1 MTKKPLLKQYQ
12 TQILVIKV
20 ESHKIYQVMSQKEL
34 ITIII
39 PIYNVAS
46 YMRECID
53 SVLAQTYKNL
63 EIILVNDGST
73 DNSGEICDAYVEQ
86 DSRIRVIHRGNGGPS
101 VARNEALD
109 IMQGDYVT
117 FIDSDDIIHPR
128 YIEILHNNLSTHN
141 ADISS
146 VGLSTNQK
154 NICANPNINNSNL
167 VLSSTDAVRH
177 ILYQH
182 ILDNA
187 VSGKLYKSI
196 LWSDVRF
203 KPNIYYEDL
212 EVFYH
217 VFFKAKMVVHLNYAL
232 YYYRQ
237 RKTSRMGSFTL
248 KRADVLDITDEIESF
263 IGNYFPELLPA
274 AKDRKFSA
282 NMNIL
287 WLMSASGT
295 SDEAIIARCWKNIT
309 SLRLSSLL
317 NPNVRLKNK
326 IGALASYAGLRLT
339 QAILSRFK

>member
-1 MTKKPLLKQYQ
+1 
-12 TQILVIKV
+12 
-20 ESHKIYQVMSQKEL
+20 MSQEQL

-39 PIYNVAS
+39 PLYNVAS

-53 SVLAQTYKNL
+53 SVLAQTYQNL

-73 DNSGEICDAYVEQ
+73 DNSGEICDAYADK
-86 DSRIRVIHRGNGGPS
+86 DSRIKVIHRENGGPS
-101 VARNEALD
+101 VARNVALD
-109 IMQGDYVT
+109 TMHGNYVT
-117 FIDSDDIIHPR
+117 FIDSDDIIHPK
-128 YIEILHNNLSTHN
+128 YIEILHDNLSTHN

-154 NICANPNINNSNL
+154 NICDSPNINSNNL

-187 VSGKLYKSI
+187 VSGKLYKST

-217 VFFKAKMVVHLNYAL
+217 VYFKAKTVVHLNYAL

-237 RKTSRMGSFTL
+237 RNSSRMGSFTL
-248 KRADVLDITDEIESF
+248 KRSDVLDITDEIESF
-263 IGNYFPELLPA
+263 IGNNFPELLPA

-295 SDEAIIARCWKNIT
+295 SEETIVSRCWKNIT
-309 SLRLSSLL
+309 TLRLSSLF

-326 IGALASYAGLRLT
+326 IGALASYGGLRLT